1 MGHISRRDSPCRE
14 RDPKS
19 RLEASS
25 LPSSSMTQGLKFK
38 LHSLGSFIQQPSKW
52 EQSGTS
58 SSGKMT
64 IRGNDTRKALEFT
77 PNSLGFQVFVRAA
90 LSVTINDLMC
100 FSRFCNHSELISY
113 THCLWY
119 LHTVH
124 DIWQRTES
132 GCLVFTKKQLFIAK
146 SLFCPLLC
154 WIWVDTAARHIS
166 TEMGV
171 RWPSGLL
178 LGYELSLG
186 FSQSACLMWALPHS
200 LTHPYLTPYSC
211 SNCCST
217 QQHPIGTIKINS
229 NTLRRWRRLLSP
241 PQSLSGYLSLRPIK
255 YAPVFKWS
263 PGLFSVFW
271 MLYIPIPDVSF

>member
-1 MGHISRRDSPCRE
+1 MAWGAKDHNDHRGSTPLLCAGSPTSRPGCPEPHPAWPWMPPEMGHISRRDSPCRE

-119 LHTVH
+119 LHTVR

-166 TEMGV
+166 TEINV
-171 RWPSGLL
+171 ISLR
-178 LGYELSLG
+178 LSVKH
-186 FSQSACLMWALPHS
+186 MYWI
-200 LTHPYLTPYSC
+200 
-211 SNCCST
+211 T
-217 QQHPIGTIKINS
+217 QQEQYFIS
-229 NTLRRWRRLLSP
+229 DWRRL
-241 PQSLSGYLSLRPIK
+241 SLRMK
-255 YAPVFKWS
+255 NRH
-263 PGLFSVFW
+263 
-271 MLYIPIPDVSF
+271 